1 MYNNLPALI
10 ESILWDDNLLATD
23 YTALDAEAL
32 GSALRSYLQA
42 VSVLRGEWHPLHDS
56 PLSLWIARHDQL
68 ALYRPGLLS
77 AERII
82 LTDTLEEAVLRLD
95 TIESSEAMDQLIHY
109 NATDRL
115 ADIRTGVAQFVRFVK
130 DNFLLIQ
137 AGFIAFTPC
146 ESVRQEQERKM
157 QLLQDNPDRHF
168 LSAVMPAEVVRLY
181 ERSMKVRGVRRVSNE
196 GHIRFVSE
204 KTLPDEI
211 MLELRDCQSPFT
223 NAYMYQELQPVEVE
237 EDGRFRARITRGKH
251 ESRKG
256 YDRWVRGA
264 MNRSIYFHYHG
275 LLTDISQSARA
286 GASLV
291 TRCPLQGKILQKLD
305 ASGRLS
311 RRMLEVELPFLQNLS
326 LHDIFRIRTDYEP
339 SVTAFRRTLRDC
351 AVEMERASGPAEITL
366 LQQRFRERI
375 ADEGLD
381 DLQQKLATWKRRSIQ
396 DTALLA
402 VPAVLGYMGAP
413 SLLNLAAGAVSL
425 LQAALGAH
433 RHHQDVIHHP
443 SWFLLRTTDIQRLK
457 K

>member
-1 MYNNLPALI
+1 MYNNLPALT
-10 ESILWDDNLLATD
+10 ESILWDDGLLAAD
-23 YTALDAEAL
+23 YAALDARRLDDAL
-32 GSALRSYLQA
+32 KGYLQA
-42 VSVLRGEWHPLHDS
+42 VSLLRGEWHTLQDS

-68 ALYRPGLLS
+68 TLYRPGLLS

-82 LTDTLEEAVLRLD
+82 LTDTLEEAALRLD
-95 TIESSEAMDQLIHY
+95 TLASSEAMDHLVYH

-146 ESVRQEQERKM
+146 ESARQEQQRKM

-168 LSAVMPAEVVRLY
+168 LHSVMPPAVAQLY
-181 ERSMKVRGVRRVSNE
+181 ERSLSVRGIRRVGEE
-196 GHIRFVSE
+196 GHFRFVSE

-211 MLELRDCQSPFT
+211 MLELRDCLSPFT
-223 NAYMYQELQPVEVE
+223 NAYMYQELQPVEVK
-237 EDGRFRARITRGKH
+237 EDGTFRARITRGKH

-264 MNRSIYFHYHG
+264 INRSIYFHYHG
-275 LLTDISQSARA
+275 LLTDISQSART

-311 RRMLEVELPFLQNLS
+311 RRMLEVELPFLQGLS

-351 AVEMERASGPAEITL
+351 AVEMERASGPDEIRL

-375 ADEGLD
+375 ADEGLE
-381 DLQQKLATWKRRSIQ
+381 DLRQKLRTWQRQSMQ
-396 DTALLA
+396 DTALFAL
-402 VPAVLGYMGAP
+402 PAVLGFMVAPTVSTLATGA
-413 SLLNLAAGAVSL
+413 ASL
-425 LQAALGAH
+425 LQAALGAYRNH
-433 RHHQDVIHHP
+433 REITRHP

>member
-1 MYNNLPALI
+1 
-10 ESILWDDNLLATD
+10 
-23 YTALDAEAL
+23 
-32 GSALRSYLQA
+32 
-42 VSVLRGEWHPLHDS
+42 
-56 PLSLWIARHDQL
+56 
-68 ALYRPGLLS
+68 
-77 AERII
+77 
-82 LTDTLEEAVLRLD
+82 
-95 TIESSEAMDQLIHY
+95 
-109 NATDRL
+109 DRL

-168 LSAVMPAEVVRLY
+168 LNAVMPAEVVRLY
-181 ERSMKVRGVRRVSNE
+181 ERSVKVRGVRRVSNE

-305 ASGRLS
+305 ASGRL
-311 RRMLEVELPFLQNLS
+311 
-326 LHDIFRIRTDYEP
+326 
-339 SVTAFRRTLRDC
+339 
-351 AVEMERASGPAEITL
+351 
-366 LQQRFRERI
+366 
-375 ADEGLD
+375 
-381 DLQQKLATWKRRSIQ
+381 
-396 DTALLA
+396 
-402 VPAVLGYMGAP
+402 
-413 SLLNLAAGAVSL
+413 
-425 LQAALGAH
+425 
-433 RHHQDVIHHP
+433 
-443 SWFLLRTTDIQRLK
+443 
-457 K
+457 

>member
-1 MYNNLPALI
+1 MYNNLPALT
-10 ESILWDDNLLATD
+10 ESILWDDGLLAAD
-23 YTALDAEAL
+23 YAALDARRLEDAL
-32 GSALRSYLQA
+32 KGYLQA
-42 VSVLRGEWHPLHDS
+42 VSLLRGEWHTLQGS
-56 PLSLWIARHDQL
+56 PLSLWIACHDQL
-68 ALYRPGLLS
+68 TLYRPGLLS

-82 LTDTLEEAVLRLD
+82 LTDTLEEAALRLD
-95 TIESSEAMDQLIHY
+95 TLASSEAMDHLVYH

-146 ESVRQEQERKM
+146 ESARQEQQRKM

-168 LSAVMPAEVVRLY
+168 LHSVMPPAVAQLY
-181 ERSMKVRGVRRVSNE
+181 ERSLSVRGIRRVGEE
-196 GHIRFVSE
+196 GHFRFVSE

-211 MLELRDCQSPFT
+211 MLELRDCLSPFT
-223 NAYMYQELQPVEVE
+223 NAYMYQELQPVEVK
-237 EDGRFRARITRGKH
+237 EDGTFRARITRGKH

-264 MNRSIYFHYHG
+264 INRSIYFHYHG
-275 LLTDISQSARA
+275 LLTDISQSART

-311 RRMLEVELPFLQNLS
+311 RRMLEIDLPFLQDLS

-339 SVTAFRRTLRDC
+339 SVTAFRRSLRNC
-351 AVEMERASGPAEITL
+351 AVEMERASGPDEIRL
-366 LQQRFRERI
+366 LQQRFQERI

-381 DLQQKLATWKRRSIQ
+381 ELHQKLSIWKRRSIQ

-402 VPAVLGYMGAP
+402 VPAVLGYMGSP
-413 SLLNLAAGAVSL
+413 SLLNMAAGAVSL

-433 RHHQDVIHHP
+433 RHHEDVTHHP
-443 SWFLLRTTDIQRLK
+443 SWFLLRTTAIKCMK

>member
-1 MYNNLPALI
+1 MYNNLPALSN
-10 ESILWDDNLLATD
+10 SILWDDNLLATD

-115 ADIRTGVAQFVRFVK
+115 ADIRTGVAQFVRFAK

-146 ESVRQEQERKM
+146 ESVRQVQERKM
-157 QLLQDNPDRHF
+157 QLLQDNPDRNF
-168 LSAVMPAEVVRLY
+168 LNAVMPAEVVRLY

-223 NAYMYQELQPVEVE
+223 NTYMYQELQPVEVE

-264 MNRSIYFHYHG
+264 INRSIYFHYHG
-275 LLTDISQSARA
+275 LLTDISQSDRA

-351 AVEMERASGPAEITL
+351 AVEMERASGPAEISL

-396 DTALLA
+396 DTTLLA

-443 SWFLLRTTDIQRLK
+443 SWFLLRTTAIKRL
-457 K
+457 

>member
-1 MYNNLPALI
+1 MYNNLPSLT
-10 ESILWDDNLLATD
+10 ESILWDERLLSAD
-23 YTALDAEAL
+23 YAALSEDTL
-32 GSALRSYLQA
+32 RSALKDYLQGVNA
-42 VSVLRGEWHPLHDS
+42 SRGEWHAPETS

-82 LTDTLEEAVLRLD
+82 LTDALEEAALR
-95 TIESSEAMDQLIHY
+95 MDNVEMGVAIDLMVQRRT
-109 NATDRL
+109 TDRL
-115 ADIRTGVAQFVRFVK
+115 QGIRTEVAKFVRFVK

-146 ESVRQEQERKM
+146 ESARQEQVRKM

-168 LSAVMPAEVVRLY
+168 LNGVMPPAVAQLY
-181 ERSMKVRGVRRVSNE
+181 ERSLTVRGISRVSDE
-196 GHIRFVSE
+196 GHYRFVSE

-211 MLELRDCQSPFT
+211 MLELRDCISPFT
-223 NAYMYQELQPVEVE
+223 NAYMYQEMQPVEVK
-237 EDGRFRARITRGKH
+237 EDGTFRARISRGKH

-264 MNRSIYFHYHG
+264 INRSIYFHYHG
-275 LLTDISQSARA
+275 LLTDIGQSART

-311 RRMLEVELPFLQNLS
+311 RRMLEVDIPFLQNLS
-326 LHDIFRIRTDYEP
+326 LDDIFRIRTDFEP
-339 SVTAFRRTLRDC
+339 SVTAFRRSLRD
-351 AVEMERASGPAEITL
+351 AALEMERASGPAEITL

-375 ADEGLD
+375 ADEGRD
-381 DLQQKLATWKRRSIQ
+381 ELQQKLATWKRRSMQ
-396 DTALLA
+396 DSALLA
-402 VPAVLGYMGAP
+402 VPAVLGYIGSP

-425 LQAALGAH
+425 LQAALSAH
-433 RHHQDVIHHP
+433 RHHQEVISHP
-443 SWFLLRTTDIQRLK
+443 SWFLFRISESKRLRR
-457 K
+457 

>member
-1 MYNNLPALI
+1 MYNNLPALT
-10 ESILWDDNLLATD
+10 ESILWDDGLLAAD
-23 YTALDAEAL
+23 YAALDARRLEDAL
-32 GSALRSYLQA
+32 KGYLQA
-42 VSVLRGEWHPLHDS
+42 VSLLRGEWHTLQGS
-56 PLSLWIARHDQL
+56 PLSLWIACHDQL
-68 ALYRPGLLS
+68 TLYRPGLLS

-82 LTDTLEEAVLRLD
+82 LTDTLEEAALRLD
-95 TIESSEAMDQLIHY
+95 TLASSEAMDHLVYH

-146 ESVRQEQERKM
+146 ESARQEQQRKM

-168 LSAVMPAEVVRLY
+168 LHSVMPPAVAQLY
-181 ERSMKVRGVRRVSNE
+181 ERSLSVRGIRRVGEE
-196 GHIRFVSE
+196 GHFRFVSE

-211 MLELRDCQSPFT
+211 MLELRDCLSPFT
-223 NAYMYQELQPVEVE
+223 NAYMYQELQPVEVK
-237 EDGRFRARITRGKH
+237 EDGTFRARITRGKH
-251 ESRKG
+251 ENRKG

-264 MNRSIYFHYHG
+264 INRSIYFHYHG
-275 LLTDISQSARA
+275 LLTDISQSART

-311 RRMLEVELPFLQNLS
+311 RRMLEIDLPFLQDLS

-339 SVTAFRRTLRDC
+339 SVTAFRRSLRNC
-351 AVEMERASGPAEITL
+351 AVEMERASGPDEIRL
-366 LQQRFRERI
+366 LQQRFQERI

-381 DLQQKLATWKRRSIQ
+381 ELHQKLSIWKRRSIQ

-402 VPAVLGYMGAP
+402 VPAVLGYMGSP
-413 SLLNLAAGAVSL
+413 SLLNMAAGAVSL

-433 RHHQDVIHHP
+433 RHHEDVTHHP
-443 SWFLLRTTDIQRLK
+443 SWFLLRTTAIKCMK